1 MIKDNQIDGVTNSED
16 HQVRKKPRLVSS
28 PDWESKVDTA
38 RSMNLLD
45 VAQRLGIELKKEASS
60 KVFEAL

>member
-1 MIKDNQIDGVTNSED
+1 MKTVLESLKITRFVKNLD
-16 HQVRKKPRLVSS
+16 S

-45 VAQRLGIELKKEASS
+45 VAQLLGIELEKEAAS
-60 KVFEAL
+60 KIFEAL

>member
-1 MIKDNQIDGVTNSED
+1 MKTVLESLKITRFVKNLD
-16 HQVRKKPRLVSS
+16 S

-45 VAQRLGIELKKEASS
+45 VAQRLGIELEKEASS